1 MVFEHKTDQKAKK
14 IINLYDKR
22 SRQLDSIFESAEFK
36 NTPNKDLTN
45 IFFYLYDRRFIDTC
59 SRKLLETC
67 LREETFNDPQAN
79 SEPYWSHTIK
89 KIQQKLQGRST
100 HP

>member
-1 MVFEHKTDQKAKK
+1 MLAELVFEHKIDQKAKSILK
-14 IINLYDKR
+14 LYDNR
-22 SRQLDSIFESAEFK
+22 SRQLDAVFESNDFK

-67 LREETFNDPQAN
+67 LREVTHNDQQAN
-79 SEPYWSHTIK
+79 SEPFWSKTIH
-89 KIQQKLQGRST
+89 KI
-100 HP
+100 